1 MNYIINKLIVKFQ
14 KKKKI
19 TSVVITHSMKTVY
32 NVVDRVLMLQCG
44 TIKFD
49 GTNELL
55 ICLNVSGIL
64 YNILGIYN
72 LLIFIF

>member
-1 MNYIINKLIVKFQ
+1 M
-14 KKKKI
+14 I

-49 GTNELL
+49 GTPDDIKRCEDESVSMFVQGN
-55 ICLNVSGIL
+55 SGIE
-64 YNILGIYN
+64 
-72 LLIFIF
+72 